1 MNSQVSPPSGLPG
14 FDSLT
19 FRKACG
25 QFLTGVTIVTSID
38 HETGPAGLAA
48 NSFTSVSL
56 EPPLVLIS
64 VDRGAD
70 SYRALESSG
79 RYAVHILGAHQEDL
93 CRRFARSELSG
104 TDKLRG
110 TSWTPGL
117 GGVPLLDDFLARF
130 QCRVV
135 QAIPGG
141 DHVIYLGEVEKL
153 DFEDTEQPAL
163 GFFRGGYLQLQ
174 S

>member
-1 MNSQVSPPSGLPG
+1 MNSEGSPAQAPG

-19 FRKACG
+19 FRRACG

-38 HETGPAGLAA
+38 RKTGPAGMAA

-56 EPPLVLIS
+56 EPPLVSVS

-79 RYAVHILGAHQEDL
+79 RYAAHILGAHQEEL

-110 TSWTPGL
+110 TAWTPGL
-117 GGVPLLDDFLARF
+117 GGVPLLHDFLARF

-135 QAIPGG
+135 NAIPGG
-141 DHVIYLGEVEKL
+141 DHVIYLGEVEQL
-153 DFEDTEQPAL
+153 DFEETHRRAL
-163 GFFRGGYLQLQ
+163 GFFRGGYLQ
-174 S
+174 SPR

>member
-1 MNSQVSPPSGLPG
+1 MNSEEPSPQSAV

-25 QFLTGVTIVTSID
+25 QFMTGVTIVTSID
-38 HETGPAGLAA
+38 RETGAAGLAA

-64 VDRGAD
+64 VDRGAG

-104 TDKLRG
+104 TQKLQG
-110 TSWTPGL
+110 VEWTLGL
-117 GGVPLLDDFLARF
+117 GGVPLLPDYLARF
-130 QCRVV
+130 ECRVV
-135 QAIPGG
+135 DTIQGG
-141 DHVIYLGEVEKL
+141 DHVIYLGEVERL
-153 DFEDTEQPAL
+153 DFEETGWPAL
-163 GFFRGGYLQLQ
+163 GFFRGGYLQ
-174 S
+174 SPN

>member
-1 MNSQVSPPSGLPG
+1 MSSEGSPPTASD

-38 HETGPAGLAA
+38 HEAGPAGMAA

-104 TDKLRG
+104 SEKLRG
-110 TSWTPGL
+110 TSWSAGL

-135 QAIPGG
+135 NAIPGG
-141 DHVIYLGEVEKL
+141 DHVVYLGEVERL
-153 DFEDTEQPAL
+153 DFEETQKPAL
-163 GFFRGGYLQLQ
+163 GFFRGGYLQ
-174 S
+174 SPG